1 MDNKYLESLTSCP
14 NKAAYLF
21 NDAKR
26 VGVVYKVPIR
36 IPESPF
42 YLLGVQGSL
51 VQQRFITAVKLKYP
65 EFVESIS
72 REFWFRCKFQVV
84 VGGVCQLCIAT
95 YLNTFIHCVTK
106 VSLQIILYGAKLHTY
121 ITLIT
126 GSVGGTGVGQ
136 PTCKI
141 GTFFIRV
148 DIS

>member
-84 VGGVCQLCIAT
+84 GGGGPFYIIIR
-95 YLNTFIHCVTK
+95 NR
-106 VSLQIILYGAKLHTY
+106 SL
-121 ITLIT
+121 
-126 GSVGGTGVGQ
+126 
-136 PTCKI
+136 
-141 GTFFIRV
+141 
-148 DIS
+148 